1 MVPIGT
7 QTGFDVANVMPAG
20 FRKMPL
26 LRYLVSLRFVLLVAA
41 IGTAVGAIIM
51 FLQASL
57 QMLGAAIDLLKGEEP
72 KIVTAMVMGATDTYL
87 FGIVLVI
94 FSYAIAFGFVFY
106 SGADRL
112 KLPAWMRPT
121 GMDELKMTLISVII
135 VYLVVDFA
143 TDWAEK
149 GSMGWETLVKPISIL
164 LLAASLRLFT
174 GHGASTA
181 DDRTTGDAAAG
192 KRDGT

>member
-1 MVPIGT
+1 
-7 QTGFDVANVMPAG
+7 
-20 FRKMPL
+20 MPL
-26 LRYLVSLRFVLLVAA
+26 LRYLVSLRFVLLIAA

-57 QMLGAAIDLLKGEEP
+57 QMIGAAIDLLKGEEP

-106 SGADRL
+106 SGAERL
-112 KLPAWMRPT
+112 KLPSWMRPT

-149 GSMGWETLVKPISIL
+149 GSAMGWETLVKPISIL

-181 DDRTTGDAAAG
+181 DDRTAGDAASG
-192 KRDGT
+192 KRDEA

>member
-1 MVPIGT
+1 
-7 QTGFDVANVMPAG
+7 
-20 FRKMPL
+20 MPL
-26 LRYLVSLRFVLLVAA
+26 LRYLVSLRFVLLIAA
-41 IGTAVGAIIM
+41 IGTAVGALIM
-51 FLQASL
+51 FVQASL
-57 QMLGAAIDLLKGEEP
+57 QMFDAALDLLKGEEP

-106 SGADRL
+106 SGAERL

-149 GSMGWETLVKPISIL
+149 GSGMGWETLVKPISIL
-164 LLAASLRLFT
+164 LLAAALRLFT
-174 GHGASTA
+174 GHGHPTPE
-181 DDRTTGDAAAG
+181 DDAAAAASAMSAN
-192 KRDGT
+192 RDGA